1 MWAGIGA
8 KAIADYTAED
18 VVMALTTTGVR
29 YTLYTLVCC
38 SFVFQIDFDLAL
50 ALKEAI
56 DGPALRK
63 LRTEGAVQK
72 RLGLKHIADA
82 TRVLN
87 MVKSVVNGTGIP
99 PALDITAA
107 GRDDQPA
114 TWSVEQLFQHVSAG
128 PLAEVAAL
136 LKQHKFAG
144 DVIATMDL
152 SAIAVALDIDAL
164 EDAFFEVMEALRAR
178 TGNGL

>member
-1 MWAGIGA
+1 MQI
-8 KAIADYTAED
+8 EFD
-18 VVMALTTTGVR
+18 VALV
-29 YTLYTLVCC
+29 
-38 SFVFQIDFDLAL
+38 
-50 ALKEAI
+50 LKEAI

-63 LRTEGAVQK
+63 LRTEHTVILK
-72 RLGLKHIADA
+72 LGLKFIADA

-87 MVKSVVNGTGIP
+87 MVKSIVNGTGIP
-99 PALDITAA
+99 PVVDITAA

-144 DVIATMDL
+144 DVIATMSFDSVSTVL
-152 SAIAVALDIDAL
+152 NLKQL

-178 TGNGL
+178 TGNGLYTT